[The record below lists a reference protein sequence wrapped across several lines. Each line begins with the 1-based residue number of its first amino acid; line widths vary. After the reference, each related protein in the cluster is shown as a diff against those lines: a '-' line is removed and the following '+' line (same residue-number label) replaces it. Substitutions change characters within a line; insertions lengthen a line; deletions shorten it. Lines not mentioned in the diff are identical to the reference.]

1 MSVTAAKGFVAAGIH
16 CGIKDGDV
24 PDLSL
29 VATAGAV
36 PVVAAAVFTRNKMTA
51 APVQVSRR
59 HLELTRNEATAVI
72 LNSGNANA
80 GTGEVGIGDA
90 DQMCRLTAAALGCEP
105 QHVLVCST
113 GLIGNRLPMDV
124 ITPGIPL
131 VAGELAATGG
141 PLAAEAIRT
150 TDTHRKE
157 SVAKADGVVVGGM
170 AKGSAMLR
178 PDMATMLAVIT
189 TDADVTAAELQ
200 SALTGAVDDS
210 FNRLTTDGAQSTND
224 TVMVL
229 ASGKAGRPDLDTFAA
244 QLHEVCVDLATQMAN
259 DAEGATKVVR
269 ITVTGAA
276 SDAEATRGARAV
288 AECQL
293 IKCSWAGNDPYWG
306 RIASELG
313 ASGIEFEQSQ
323 VSVSYGEFEV
333 ARGGVDAAHDAGG
346 LASYM
351 QQRFIDITADLGVGD
366 GTGHVLTVDLTHGY
380 VDENMG
386 TS

>member
-1 MSVTAAKGFVAAGIH
+1 MSVTAAQGFVAAGIH
-16 CGIKDGDV
+16 CGIKDDEV
-24 PDLSL
+24 ADLAL
-29 VATAGAV
+29 VATDDGR

-59 HLELTRNEATAVI
+59 HLELTGNQASAVI

-80 GTGEVGIGDA
+80 GTGVAGIGDA
-90 DQMCRLTAAALGCEP
+90 EAMCALTAGAIGCEP

-113 GLIGNRLPMDV
+113 GLIGNRLPMAP
-124 ITPGIPL
+124 ISSGIPA
-131 VAGELAATGG
+131 VAAELGATGG

-157 SVAKADGVVVGGM
+157 AVAKADGIVVGGM

-189 TDADVTAAELQ
+189 TDADVTADELGQ
-200 SALTGAVDDS
+200 ALAGAVDDS

-229 ASGKAGRPDLDTFAA
+229 ASGRAGRPDLDSFAV
-244 QLHEVCVDLATQMAN
+244 LLRDVCVDLATQMAN

-276 SDAEATRGARAV
+276 SDHEATAGARAV

-293 IKCSWAGNDPYWG
+293 IKCSWYGNDPYWG
-306 RIASELG
+306 RVASEVG
-313 ASGIEFEQSQ
+313 ASGIEFEQAK
-323 VSVSYGEFEV
+323 VAVSYGTFLV
-333 ARGGVDAAHDAGG
+333 AEAGIDAVHDEAG
-346 LASYM
+346 LAAYM
-351 QQRFIDITADLGVGD
+351 RQRFIDITVDLGLGA
-366 GTGHVLTVDLTHGY
+366 GSGHVLTVDLTHGY

>member
-1 MSVTAAKGFVAAGIH
+1 MSVTAAQGFVASGVH
-16 CGIKDGDV
+16 CGVKDGDV

-29 VATAGAV
+29 VVTDDAA
-36 PVVAAAVFTRNKMTA
+36 PVVAAGVFTRNKMTA
-51 APVQVSRR
+51 APVQVTRR
-59 HLELTRNEATAVI
+59 HLELTGNRSAAVV

-80 GTGEVGIGDA
+80 GTGAAGVGDA
-90 DQMCRLTAAALGCEP
+90 DQMCALTAAAVGCEP
-105 QHVLVCST
+105 QDVLVCST
-113 GLIGNRLPMDV
+113 GLIGNRLPMDAL
-124 ITPGIPL
+124 TAGIP
-131 VAGELAATGG
+131 AAASELAANGG

-157 SVAKADGVVVGGM
+157 SVAKAGGVVVGGM

-189 TDADVTAAELQ
+189 TDADVTADELQ
-200 SALTGAVDDS
+200 DALWRAVDDS

-224 TVMVL
+224 TVLVL
-229 ASGKAGRPDLDTFAA
+229 ASGKAGRPDLDTFGALLA
-244 QLHEVCVDLATQMAN
+244 EVCVDLATQMAN

-276 SDAEATRGARAV
+276 SDTEATAGARAV

-293 IKCSWAGNDPYWG
+293 VKCSWYGNDPYWG
-306 RIASELG
+306 RVASELG
-313 ASGIEFEQSQ
+313 ACGITFEQSK
-323 VSVSYGEFEV
+323 VAVSYGEFVV
-333 ARGGVDAAHDAGG
+333 ARGGVDADHDGAG
-346 LASYM
+346 LAAYM
-351 QQRFIDITADLGVGD
+351 QQRFIDITADLGVGS
-366 GTGHVLTVDLTHGY
+366 GTGHVVTVDLTHAY